1 MARETL
7 QTLYL
12 NELRD
17 LYSAEQQLVKA
28 LPKMAKNAESQDL
41 SDAFTSH
48 RDETKNHVGR
58 LEQIFESLGESPKGK
73 KCVGMEG
80 IVEEGAET
88 IDEYE
93 GSVLDAAMISAAQRV
108 EHYEMAAYG
117 AVCAYAQL
125 LDRSE
130 DLGLLKETLEE
141 EKKAD
146 EKLTELSE
154 TVNQSALQGEE
165 KRTTR
170 GRTTWYESTQENEVS
185 RLAQLRLNTS
195 PRRQTSVAGGYH
207 RFNRHHE
214 LA

>member
-1 MARETL
+1 MAQETL

-12 NELRD
+12 NELKD
-17 LYSAEQQLVKA
+17 LYNAEQQLVKA
-28 LPKMAKNAESQDL
+28 LPKMAKNAESQAL
-41 SDAFTSH
+41 SDAFTNH
-48 RDETKNHVGR
+48 LEETKNHVAR

-93 GSVLDAAMISAAQRV
+93 GSVLNAALISAAQRV

-117 AVCAYAQL
+117 SVCAYAEL

-141 EKKAD
+141 EKRAD

-154 TVNQSALQGEE
+154 TINQEAMEGAGQEE
-165 KRTTR
+165 KAIAPRATTR
-170 GRTTWYESTQENEVS
+170 SKKTKS
-185 RLAQLRLNTS
+185 A
-195 PRRQTSVAGGYH
+195 A
-207 RFNRHHE
+207 
-214 LA
+214 